1 MRPIQARGIIVKYID
16 KGLKRNRP
24 DITVVHKDTQE
35 LTIIDNAVPADQDI
49 LLTTWDE
56 KVERYQDLDLEI
68 KRIHRGTRVT
78 VIPILN
84 DALGTISG
92 NAKAWYG
99 RLSLPHIFGSAQLS
113 AILGTAHILRKVLSL
128 SSRIAECPQKQLER
142 ITP

>member
-1 MRPIQARGIIVKYID
+1 MRPIQARGIIIKYID
-16 KGLKRNRP
+16 KRLKRNRP

-35 LTIIDNAVPADQDI
+35 WTIIDIAVPADQNI

-56 KVERYQDLDLEI
+56 KAERHQDLDLEI
-68 KRIHRGTRVT
+68 KIINRAKRVT
-78 VIPILN
+78 VIPILI

-113 AILGTAHILRKVLSL
+113 AILGTAHILRKVLCL
-128 SSRIAECPQKQLER
+128 
-142 ITP
+142 

>member
-1 MRPIQARGIIVKYID
+1 MLNTTDNR
-16 KGLKRNRP
+16 LKRNRS

-35 LTIIDNAVPADQDI
+35 WTIIDIAVPADQDI

-68 KRIHRGTRVT
+68 KRIHRAKRVT
-78 VIPILN
+78 VIPILI

-99 RLSLPHIFGSAQLS
+99 RLSLPYIFGSAQLS
-113 AILGTAHILRKVLSL
+113 AILGTAHILRKVLCL
-128 SSRIAECPQKQLER
+128 
-142 ITP
+142 